1 MGLFDNVVGFF
12 DGSTAQNAAN
22 QQISGLQQGYN
33 QASGLLDQG
42 RGALTT
48 NFTNALQPLQQNYN
62 QAQGGVTAYGNAMG
76 LNGPAGNAAAT
87 AAFQNNPGYQYQLQQ
102 GTENELRN
110 QSRMGAVNSGQ
121 TQVDL
126 QNIGQGVAN
135 QGYNQYVQNLQ
146 PYLGQASTAASGIA
160 GVDTGL
166 GTGLNQ
172 SYGNQAGLAQTT
184 QTGIGNANANATL
197 AQNSGVA
204 NLLGLGTNLAKTA
217 VGAGGLKFADGG
229 RPPLDQ
235 PSIVGERGP
244 ELFVPD
250 QPGTII
256 PNDQAGGFASRLSQ
270 FMPGQTMTDESQ
282 YPVAPGQQYAG
293 DDLAIKLAVQNL
305 RRQMGVSPT
314 PTGNRATDE
323 ALRAI
328 DEALK
333 IRPPL
338 PGGK

>member
-1 MGLFDNVVGFF
+1 
-12 DGSTAQNAAN
+12 
-22 QQISGLQQGYN
+22 LQQGYN

-110 QSRMGAVNSGQ
+110 QSRTGAVNSGQ

-135 QGYNQYVQNLQ
+135 QGYNQYIQNLQ
-146 PYLGQASTAASGIA
+146 PFLGQASTAASGIA

-166 GTGLNQ
+166 GTGLAN

-204 NLLGLGTNLAKTA
+204 NLLNLGMNGAKLATMSDRRLKEDISPIGETFDGQNIYSYRYKGDDVPRIGLMAQEVEERYPDA
-217 VGAGGLKFADGG
+217 VFEIGGFKAVDYGKAT
-229 RPPLDQ
+229 R
-235 PSIVGERGP
+235 
-244 ELFVPD
+244 
-250 QPGTII
+250 
-256 PNDQAGGFASRLSQ
+256 FASRLSE
-270 FMPGQTMTDESQ
+270 F
-282 YPVAPGQQYAG
+282 V
-293 DDLAIKLAVQNL
+293 
-305 RRQMGVSPT
+305 
-314 PTGNRATDE
+314 
-323 ALRAI
+323 
-328 DEALK
+328 
-333 IRPPL
+333 
-338 PGGK
+338 

>member
-110 QSRMGAVNSGQ
+110 QSRTGALNSGQ

-146 PYLGQASTAASGIA
+146 PFLGQASTAASGIA

-166 GTGLNQ
+166 GTGLAN

-204 NLLGLGTNLAKTA
+204 NLLGLGMN
-217 VGAGGLKFADGG
+217 GLKLGASALPGVGSMMPSFGTAGISDERLKENKSRVGKLFDGQ
-229 RPPLDQ
+229 DVWAYNY
-235 PSIVGERGP
+235 I
-244 ELFVPD
+244 
-250 QPGTII
+250 
-256 PNDQAGGFASRLSQ
+256 
-270 FMPGQTMTDESQ
+270 
-282 YPVAPGQQYAG
+282 G
-293 DDLAIKLAVQNL
+293 DDVPHIGLMAQEVERHYPDAVIDVG
-305 RRQMGVSPT
+305 GVKAVRYD
-314 PTGNRATDE
+314 RATKFSS
-323 ALRAI
+323 ALAGF
-328 DEALK
+328 L
-333 IRPPL
+333 
-338 PGGK
+338 